1 MDEIQTFQ
9 FDKDPTVRELHIGSM
24 KVPKPQFKA
33 LLVFMKEDAQLQA
46 LEKTLGKLAF
56 EHDVTSCEAALDA
69 FHKKQPHLVIIDCRH
84 NYAFDAETV
93 CSSIRNT
100 SNGSFTTIV
109 ALVHRRY
116 RAVHTPSVKLPC
128 FLNCDFY
135 KRNQINQASNT
146 TDLLNVG
153 FNRFMNETTKLDEL
167 EDELL
172 QLESGL
178 LTQQVKIKS
187 CQAILTALERCRDLI
202 WIIDDKSNIQY
213 VNKTLERVLGFQSKH
228 VVGTNFSQYIQND
241 KSNDDVWEKIQAEIQ
256 AEKEWEG
263 SFYCRRKIG
272 DDVHLQAMF
281 LPLCEQDRSNR
292 QYVVLCYPHSQGAT
306 VPDISQF
313 ISIKRK
319 NSYEFHRR
327 HSGAAEQ
334 LQIRRLSAASSF
346 EGDGSHR
353 RTNSLAKIHSM
364 AIEAPITQI
373 INLINVVKDCSQ
385 PSETEVLE
393 QILEILR
400 NSELYSPADL
410 PNKSRDPML
419 SDFVEGLVTG
429 TGFSHRR
436 SSGGENI
443 LSRTGKG
450 ALARTNENP
459 AIAMCL
465 ENYDSWDYDV
475 LALER
480 VSVKKPL
487 VHSGMHALGQ
497 FNVCEVLDCS
507 PTTLHSWLVAIE
519 QNYHASNPYHNSTH
533 AADVLHATAYFLK
546 KDRLKNWMEPL
557 DEIAAL
563 LAAIIHDVDHP
574 GRTNNF
580 LVNSSSPLALL
591 YNDTAVLESHHA
603 AFAFKFT
610 VNNDK
615 CNIFKNLSKEN
626 FMTIRQSII
635 DMVLATE
642 LSKHFEHV
650 NKFISIV
657 TKNNSNNPD
666 SETTS
671 GSTGRAT
678 SGQNAAVTH
687 ELKTL
692 IKRVMIKVADVI
704 NPARKTPLC
713 VEWARRISEEYF
725 AQTDE
730 EKRLGLPVV
739 MPHFDRN
746 TCSMPKSQMTFM
758 DYFLT
763 DMFEAWHEFCGME
776 DVMNNLTDNYNYWK
790 KLQDRGV
797 MRLAELEDEEFADLH
812 YDPTVSGRHWKF
824 PDEKKDSEIPDSDS
838 IINKTGTIGNHL
850 PH

>member
-1 MDEIQTFQ
+1 SLTCKLLPKNDNFEHKQ
-9 FDKDPTVRELHIGSM
+9 PTVRELHIGSM

-46 LEKTLGKLAF
+46 LEKTLGKLGF
-56 EHDVTSCEAALDA
+56 EHDVKSCEAALDA

-109 ALVHRRY
+109 ALVHRR
-116 RAVHTPSVKLPC
+116 
-128 FLNCDFY
+128 FFY
-135 KRNQINQASNT
+135 RNQINQASNT

-153 FNRFMNETTKLDEL
+153 FNRFINETTKLDEL

-241 KSNDDVWEKIQAEIQ
+241 KSNDDDEFKNY
-256 AEKEWEG
+256 KEWEG

-281 LPLCEQDRSNR
+281 LPLLCLVSTDCYLFLNIKIKGNGACFTVGLPAPIKVLVSEHEICGCNFKDSIRSF
-292 QYVVLCYPHSQGAT
+292 LW
-306 VPDISQF
+306 
-313 ISIKRK
+313 
-319 NSYEFHRR
+319 
-327 HSGAAEQ
+327 
-334 LQIRRLSAASSF
+334 
-346 EGDGSHR
+346 DGSHR

-443 LSRTGKG
+443 LSRRKG
-450 ALARTNENP
+450 GLTRTNENP

-497 FNVCEVLDCS
+497 FNVCEVLDCT

-666 SETTS
+666 S
-671 GSTGRAT
+671 
-678 SGQNAAVTH
+678 NAAVTH

-812 YDPTVSGRHWKF
+812 YDPSVSGRHWKYS
-824 PDEKKDSEIPDSDS
+824 DEKKDSEIPDSDS
-838 IINKTGTIGNHL
+838 IVNKTGTIGNHL